1 MILSNKYSCATLT
14 EIDYV
19 WLFQCVATDF
29 QDAQI
34 TAGNCNCHSRKQQ
47 LLLDSLQSADVSTD
61 SENKQLAFCI
71 ADASCVNKTE
81 FELLHAA
88 VTSIEAEEGST

>member
-1 MILSNKYSCATLT
+1 MAISVC
-14 EIDYV
+14 
-19 WLFQCVATDF
+19 
-29 QDAQI
+29 
-34 TAGNCNCHSRKQQ
+34 CHRFPGGSDDSRQLQLPSRKQQ

-61 SENKQLAFCI
+61 SANKLAFCT
-71 ADASCVNKTE
+71 AEASCVNKTE